1 MKIFKEYRQEQNFLL
16 PPSLDEFVPEN
27 HEVRIISDVVD
38 TMDLS
43 VLLDKYEGGGAPA
56 YHPAMTLKVI
66 IYAYSLGI
74 YSSRRIARELKTD
87 TAFMFLSGLQF
98 PDFRTICLFR
108 AEHAD
113 VLPQLFVDVVRLC
126 ASLGMVELGHIAIDG
141 TKLRANA
148 SARQSK
154 DKAGLE
160 KDIECLKE
168 QMRQMIKSSAE
179 IDEIEDKQYPDGDG
193 SEIAEALKKKEF
205 RLKKLQ
211 EAKEILEREK
221 LNKINLTDP
230 ESRFM
235 RDGHRLIQLGYNG
248 QIAVDDKDQVILAAA
263 ISQNNTD
270 YLEFRRMLEKV
281 ERNLGALPKE
291 TSADSGYFC
300 YANLEYA
307 EQRGVDA
314 YLPDNLMEWLDKK
327 QEVEKRYDKGN
338 FRYDVVQDIY
348 VCPEGKVLRMQAK
361 QKRKG
366 KHTAIIY
373 VGESCGECAVRAKC
387 TRARAR
393 TIWHD
398 GRENLLW
405 SMREKLRGLEGKR
418 KYSKRLYTVEP
429 VFGAIMWN
437 RSKMMM
443 SLRGLLKVTGEFS
456 LMCLV
461 HNVKKIVKGVLNGSI
476 NLPDKNRMYCLPRLL
491 EGT

>member
-16 PPSLDEFVPEN
+16 PPSLDEFVPED

-43 VLLDKYEGGGAPA
+43 PLLGKYEGGGAPA
-56 YHPAMTLKVI
+56 YHPAMMLKVI

-87 TAFMFLSGLQF
+87 TAFMYLSGLQS

-113 VLPQLFVDVVRLC
+113 VLPHLFVDVVRLC
-126 ASLGMVELGHIAIDG
+126 ASLGMVGLGHVAIDG

-148 SARQSK
+148 SERQST

-160 KDIECLKE
+160 KEMKCLKE
-168 QMRQMIKSSAE
+168 QMRQMIRASAE

-193 SEIAEALKKKEF
+193 SEIAEALKEKEC
-205 RLKKLQ
+205 RMKKLK

-221 LNKINLTDP
+221 LNKVNLTDP
-230 ESRFM
+230 DSRFM
-235 RDGHRLIQLGYNG
+235 RDGHQLIQPSYNG
-248 QIAVDDKDQVILAAA
+248 QIAVDDKEQVIVAAA
-263 ISQNNTD
+263 ISQDTTD
-270 YLEFRRMLEKV
+270 YLEFRRMLEQV
-281 ERNLGALPKE
+281 EQNLGTLPQE
-291 TSADSGYFC
+291 SSADSGYFC

-314 YLPDNLMEWLDKK
+314 YLPDNLLSWLDGR
-327 QEVEKRYDKGN
+327 EESEKRYDKSN
-338 FRYDVVQDIY
+338 FRYDELGDSYI
-348 VCPEGKVLRMQAK
+348 CPEGKVLRKHGK

-366 KHTAIIY
+366 KHPAILY
-373 VGESCGECAVRAKC
+373 MGESCGECGERAQC
-387 TRARAR
+387 TKARAR

-405 SMREKLRGLEGKR
+405 SMREKLRSLEGKR

-443 SLRGLLKVTGEFS
+443 SLRGLLKVAGEFL

-461 HNVKKIVKGVLNGSI
+461 HNVKKIVKKVLNRQFGIS
-476 NLPDKNRMYCLPRLL
+476 DKEKVLAPIAA
-491 EGT
+491 